1 MADETLVDRL
11 DETIDAILARRDAT
25 AALRDSDLAPL
36 ARIAVDLRHMP
47 APAFKERLRAN
58 LQRRTTMSQAVLTE
72 TREGFTTVTP
82 YLYVPGPGLVDFL
95 TQVFGAEETFSTVGS
110 GGGMHREVRIG
121 DSMLMIGE
129 AGPVAVMPIRPAAF
143 HVYVKD
149 VDATYER
156 ALAAGAVSIGP
167 PEDRPYGERSC
178 TVTDQFDNHW
188 YIATAFGDSY
198 VQEEH
203 RVVTPFLHVT
213 QGIAYID
220 FLQRA
225 FGATE
230 DFRHEAPAG
239 VIRHAWVSIGNA
251 IIEMGE
257 SEGVTPMPSSFYLYV
272 ADADALY
279 AQAVAAGAKPIAP
292 PADQSYGDRVG
303 TVEDTLG
310 NRWFIA
316 RPGSSVGNSVAP

>member
-25 AALRDSDLAPL
+25 AALRDPDLAPL
-36 ARIAVDLRHMP
+36 ARIAVDLRHVP

-72 TREGFTTVTP
+72 TREGFTTITP
-82 YLYVPGPGLVDFL
+82 YLHVPGPGLMDFL
-95 TQVFGAEETFSTVGS
+95 AKVFGAEETFSAVGS
-110 GGGMHREVRIG
+110 GGGVHREVRIG

-129 AGPVAVMPIRPAAF
+129 GGPADVMPIRPAAF

-149 VDATYER
+149 VDAAYER
-156 ALAAGAVSIGP
+156 ALAAGAGSLGA
-167 PEDRPYGERSC
+167 PEDRSYGERAGF
-178 TVTDQFDNHW
+178 VTDQFGNHW
-188 YIATAFGDSY
+188 YIATVFGDSY
-198 VQEEH
+198 VRKDH
-203 RVVTPFLHVT
+203 RIVTPFLHVT
-213 QGIAYID
+213 QGVAFID
-220 FLQRA
+220 FLTRA

-251 IIEMGE
+251 LIEMGE
-257 SEGVTPMPSSFYLYV
+257 SEGVAPMPSSFYLYV

-279 AQAVAAGAKPIAP
+279 EQAVAAGAKPIAP

-310 NRWFIA
+310 NLWFIA
-316 RPGSSVGNSVAP
+316 RPA